1 MGRKCNQLKLTQNYT
16 DIRNNTHKC
25 IKIIIIIWSSSVPK
39 LKQWYLRHKED
50 SNQTCKEKINIIW
63 YENNAANVIRDRLS
77 NLQYIIAD
85 EKNREFED
93 IAT

>member
-1 MGRKCNQLKLTQNYT
+1 MERKSNQSKLTPNYI
-16 DIRNNTHKC
+16 DIRNNKHNCT
-25 IKIIIIIWSSSVPK
+25 KIIIVWSSYIQK

-50 SNQTCKEKINIIW
+50 SNKTCKDKINIIW
-63 YENNAANVIRDRLS
+63 YENNALNVIRHRLS
-77 NLQYIIAD
+77 NLPIIAD